1 MSKALDEVSLF
12 SSFFGTGIYKR
23 TQGRLVRQAT
33 AVAIFAFVVVGCWR
47 LKDTILSDYNRG
59 VQLAVPVAV
68 GVVGAWVAYRIVNY
82 PPFTNFLISV
92 EAEMAKVNWPSWEY
106 LKRAALVVVGTMF
119 LFATFLAVCDYLWV
133 AIFRLIGFLE
143 IEP

>member
-1 MSKALDEVSLF
+1 MSKAIQGESFF

-33 AVAIFAFVVVGCWR
+33 AVAIIALVAVGCWR
-47 LKDTILSDYNRG
+47 LKGTVLSDYSQS
-59 VQLAVPVAV
+59 VQLLVPVAV
-68 GVVGAWVAYRIVNY
+68 GLLGVWAAYRIVNY

-106 LKRAALVVVGTMF
+106 LRRAAIVVVGTMV
-119 LFATFLAVCDYLWV
+119 LFAAFLALCDYLWV
-133 AIFRLIGFLE
+133 ALFQLIGFLE
-143 IEP
+143 IKV

>member
-1 MSKALDEVSLF
+1 MSKALDEQSLF
-12 SSFFGTGIYKR
+12 SSFLGTGIYKR

-47 LKDTILSDYNRG
+47 LKEAVLSESSRA
-59 VQLAVPVAV
+59 VQLGVPVAV
-68 GVVGAWVAYRIVNY
+68 AALGAWLAYRIVNY

-106 LKRAALVVVGTMF
+106 LKRAAFVVVGTMF
-119 LFATFLAVCDYLWV
+119 LFAAFLAVCDALWV
-133 AIFRLIGFLE
+133 EIFRLIGFLE
-143 IEP
+143 T